1 MKNEVVRSVAAHLLA
16 CLAVSAANAASD
28 PIPETTNL
36 TITPRIDCRVGYT
49 VESIILSTARGD
61 AIDATFVFCRD
72 PSKSRESW
80 IRNLAKTRDQMM
92 KGASD
97 AAGKEAIRRAFDDH
111 IARERAAG

>member
-1 MKNEVVRSVAAHLLA
+1 MNVPAIRGIAAVLLA
-16 CLAVSAANAASD
+16 GLAASAASAASD

-36 TITPRIDCRVGYT
+36 TITPSVTCHVGHS
-49 VESIILSTARGD
+49 VESITLATARGD

-80 IRNLAKTRDQMM
+80 IRNLTRTRDQMM

-97 AAGKEAIRRAFDDH
+97 AAGRDAIRRAFDEH